1 MKTVPDGTRIEILS
15 RDRFAPTELSMWAER
30 DGHKVIEIRR
40 SGVWPM
46 RYHRII
52 IEK

>member
-30 DGHKVIEIRR
+30 DGHTVIEIRR
-40 SGVWPM
+40 AGVWPM
-46 RYHRII
+46 RYHRIL